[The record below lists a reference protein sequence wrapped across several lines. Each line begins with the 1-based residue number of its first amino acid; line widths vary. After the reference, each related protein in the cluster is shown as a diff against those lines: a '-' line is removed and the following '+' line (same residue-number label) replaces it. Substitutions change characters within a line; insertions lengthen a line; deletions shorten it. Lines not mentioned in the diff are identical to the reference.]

1 MLELHRYGTA
11 LLHVFA
17 LIPVFSKADVAIL
30 CEDCNGRRWLLCD
43 FCKGQKTNIAEPL
56 ERGLAEDIEN
66 VYKPQCSFLQCRLI
80 LDGQNGTQIV
90 SWMKCNSHNP
100 WIKRKLQI
108 L

>member
-66 VYKPQCSFLQCRLI
+66 VYKLQCSFLQCRLI
-80 LDGQNGTQIV
+80 FGYLYVKNLVYSYIFAPATTCG
-90 SWMKCNSHNP
+90 
-100 WIKRKLQI
+100 
-108 L
+108 